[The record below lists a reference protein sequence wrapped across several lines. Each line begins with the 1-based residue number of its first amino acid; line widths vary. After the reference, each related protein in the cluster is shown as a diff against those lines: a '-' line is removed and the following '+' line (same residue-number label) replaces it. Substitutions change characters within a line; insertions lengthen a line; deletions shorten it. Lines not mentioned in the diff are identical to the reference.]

1 MGDAQVRQ
9 VDQGTDTAVRTVR
22 ERSVD
27 AMRAILPVNGSLDV
41 TDLPDPVPGSG
52 EVLIE
57 VAAAGVN
64 NADLQ
69 QVAGNYPP
77 PPGAS
82 EILGLEVSGTVR
94 ALGDGVDGFT
104 VGDRVCA
111 LLSGGGYASL
121 VVAPASQVLPVP
133 DGVDLVEAAGL
144 PEAAC
149 TVYSNVGMLAGLQP
163 GQTLLVH
170 GGTGG
175 MGSHAVL
182 WAKALGAT
190 VIATS
195 GGERKVRASEE
206 LGADLVID
214 HRSEDFVA
222 RTLEYT
228 EGRGV
233 DVVLD
238 VVGPQYIGRN
248 LEVLATNGHIAV
260 IASGSGR
267 TGELDFG
274 AMMRKRATIS
284 ATTLRARPLAE
295 KATIVEAVR
304 YNVWPFVADGRVRP
318 VIDSVLPLAEAAEAH
333 RRVRDGEVVGKV
345 LLTP

>member
-1 MGDAQVRQ
+1 
-9 VDQGTDTAVRTVR
+9 
-22 ERSVD
+22 
-27 AMRAILPVNGSLDV
+27 MRAIAIDGDDLRV
-41 TDLPDPVPGSG
+41 TELPDPTAEPGTVVV
-52 EVLIE
+52 EI
-57 VAAAGVN
+57 AAAGVN

-69 QVAGNYPP
+69 QRAGNYPP

-82 EILGLEVSGTVR
+82 EVLGLEVSGTVR
-94 ALGDGVDGFT
+94 AVGAGVSGFS

-121 VVAPASQVLPVP
+121 VAVPAGQVLPVP
-133 DGVDLVEAAGL
+133 DGVDLVEAAAL

-149 TVYSNVGMLAGLQP
+149 TVYSNVGMIAGLHP

-182 WAKALGAT
+182 WAKALGAR
-190 VIATS
+190 VVATS
-195 GGERKVRASEE
+195 GGARKVEAARA
-206 LGADLVID
+206 LGADLVVD
-214 HRSEDFVA
+214 HRSEDFVERA
-222 RTLEYT
+222 LAFTD
-228 EGRGV
+228 GVGV

-238 VVGPQYIGRN
+238 VVGADYLARN
-248 LEVLATNGHIAV
+248 LEVLAPNGHVAV
-260 IASGSGR
+260 IAAGSGR
-267 TGELDFG
+267 TAELDFG

-295 KATIVEAVR
+295 KAAIVAAVR
-304 YNVWPFVADGRVRP
+304 EHVWPFVADGRVRP
-318 VIDSVLPLAEAAEAH
+318 VVDSVLPLAEAAEAH

>member
-1 MGDAQVRQ
+1 MQAITFDAPGD
-9 VDQGTDTAVRTVR
+9 
-22 ERSVD
+22 ERVLTLSE
-27 AMRAILPVNGSLDV
+27 
-41 TDLPDPVPGSG
+41 LPDPTPAAG
-52 EVLIE
+52 EVLVE

-69 QVAGNYPP
+69 QRQGNYPP

-82 EILGLEVSGTVR
+82 DVLGLEVSGTIR
-94 ALGDGVDGFT
+94 TLGAGVTGWA

-111 LLSGGGYASL
+111 LLAGGGYASL
-121 VVAPASQVLPVP
+121 VVVPATQLLPVP
-133 DGVDLVEAAGL
+133 DGLDLVEAAAL

-149 TVYSNVGMLAGLQP
+149 TVYSNLGMIAGLRP

-182 WAKALGAT
+182 WAKALGAR

-195 GGERKVRASEE
+195 GGERKVAASRE

-214 HRSEDFVA
+214 HRTEDFVA
-222 RTLEYT
+222 CAKEFTD
-228 EGRGV
+228 GVGV

-238 VVGPQYIGRN
+238 VVGPDYLERN
-248 LEVLATNGHIAV
+248 LDVLAPNGHIAV
-260 IASGSGR
+260 IASGSG
-267 TGELDFG
+267 TEATLPFG
-274 AMMRKRATIS
+274 MLMRKRATIS
-284 ATTLRARPLAE
+284 GTTLRARPLAE
-295 KATIVEAVR
+295 KAAIVEAVR

-318 VIDSVLPLAEAAEAH
+318 VVDAVLPLAEAAEAH
-333 RRVRDGEVVGKV
+333 RRIASGDVIGK
-345 LLTP
+345 LLLRP

>member
-1 MGDAQVRQ
+1 MQAITFDHPGDESVLS
-9 VDQGTDTAVRTVR
+9 RT
-22 ERSVD
+22 E
-27 AMRAILPVNGSLDV
+27 
-41 TDLPDPVPGSG
+41 LPDPTPSDG
-52 EVLIE
+52 EVLVE

-69 QVAGNYPP
+69 QRQGNYPP

-82 EILGLEVSGTVR
+82 DVLGLEVSGTIR
-94 ALGDGVDGFT
+94 ALGPGVTGWA

-111 LLSGGGYASL
+111 LLAGGGYASL
-121 VVAPASQVLPVP
+121 AVVPATQLLPVP
-133 DGVDLVEAAGL
+133 DALDLVSAAAL

-149 TVYSNVGMLAGLQP
+149 TVYSNIGMLAGLRP

-182 WAKALGAT
+182 WAKALGAR

-195 GGERKVRASEE
+195 GGARKVAASRE
-206 LGADLVID
+206 LGADLVVD
-214 HRSEDFVA
+214 HRTEDFVA
-222 RTLEYT
+222 RSRDFTD
-228 EGRGV
+228 GVGV

-238 VVGPQYIGRN
+238 VVGPSYLSRN
-248 LEVLATNGHIAV
+248 LEVLAPNGHVAV
-260 IASGSGR
+260 IASGSG
-267 TGELDFG
+267 TEATLPFG
-274 AMMRKRATIS
+274 LLMQKRATIS
-284 ATTLRARPLAE
+284 GTTLRARPLAE
-295 KATIVEAVR
+295 KAEIVEAVR

-318 VIDSVLPLAEAAEAH
+318 VVDAVLPLAEAGEAH
-333 RRVRDGEVVGKV
+333 RRLAAGDVIGKL

>member
-1 MGDAQVRQ
+1 MQAI
-9 VDQGTDTAVRTVR
+9 TAHDGGLR
-22 ERSVD
+22 
-27 AMRAILPVNGSLDV
+27 LDEHE
-41 TDLPDPVPGSG
+41 DPVAGPG
-52 EVLIE
+52 EVLVE

-82 EILGLEVSGTVR
+82 EVLGLEVSGTVR
-94 ALGDGVDGFT
+94 ALGDGVDGFA

-111 LLSGGGYASL
+111 LLSGGGYATL
-121 VVAPASQVLPVP
+121 VAVPAAQVLPVP

-149 TVYSNVGMLAGLQP
+149 TVYSNVGMIAGLRP

-175 MGSHAVL
+175 MGSHAVV
-182 WAKALGAT
+182 WAKALGAR

-195 GGERKVRASEE
+195 GGERKVRASRE
-206 LGADLVID
+206 LGADLVVD
-214 HRSEDFVA
+214 HRTEDFVERA
-222 RTLEYT
+222 LDFTD
-228 EGRGV
+228 GRGV

-238 VVGPQYIGRN
+238 VVGAGYLAKH
-248 LEVLATNGHIAV
+248 LEVLAPNGHIAV
-260 IASGSGR
+260 IAAGSGQK
-267 TGELDFG
+267 GELDFG

-284 ATTLRARPLAE
+284 ATTLRARPLDE
-295 KATIVEAVR
+295 KAAIVAAVR
-304 YNVWPFVADGRVRP
+304 EHVWPLVADGSVRP
-318 VIDSVLPLAEAAEAH
+318 VVDSVLPLAEAAEAH
-333 RRVRDGEVVGKV
+333 RRVRDGEVIGKV
-345 LLTP
+345 LLAV

>member
-9 VDQGTDTAVRTVR
+9 ADHEPGTAVRTVR

-41 TDLPDPVPGSG
+41 TDLPDPVPGTG

-57 VAAAGVN
+57 VVAAGVN

-82 EILGLEVSGTVR
+82 EVLGLEVSGTVR
-94 ALGDGVDGFT
+94 ALGDGVDGFA

-121 VVAPASQVLPVP
+121 VVAPATQVLPVP

-149 TVYSNVGMLAGLQP
+149 TVYSNVGMLAGLRP

-190 VIATS
+190 VVATS

-206 LGADLVID
+206 LGADLVVD

-222 RTLEYT
+222 RTLEFT
-228 EGRGV
+228 DGRGV

-238 VVGPQYIGRN
+238 VVGPEYLGRN

-318 VIDSVLPLAEAAEAH
+318 VIDAVLPLTEAAEAH

>member
-1 MGDAQVRQ
+1 
-9 VDQGTDTAVRTVR
+9 
-22 ERSVD
+22 
-27 AMRAILPVNGSLDV
+27 MRAITPDHGSLHLGE
-41 TDLPDPVPGSG
+41 LPDPVPASG

-82 EILGLEVSGTVR
+82 DVLGLEVSGTVR
-94 ALGDGVDGFT
+94 ALGPDVDGYA

-111 LLSGGGYASL
+111 LLSGGGYATL
-121 VVAPASQVLPVP
+121 VAAPVTQVLPVP

-149 TVYSNVGMLAGLQP
+149 TVYSNVGMLAGLRP

-195 GGERKVRASEE
+195 GGERKVQASRD
-206 LGADLVID
+206 LGADVVID

-222 RTLEYT
+222 RTLEVT
-228 EGRGV
+228 DGRGV

-238 VVGPQYIGRN
+238 VVGPDYLGRN
-248 LEVLATNGHIAV
+248 LEVLAPNGHIAV
-260 IASGSGR
+260 IASGSGQ
-267 TGELDFG
+267 TGALDFG

-284 ATTLRARPLAE
+284 ATTLRARPADE
-295 KATIVEAVR
+295 KAEIVAAVR
-304 YNVWPFVADGRVRP
+304 RDVWPFVADGRVRP
-318 VIDSVLPLAEAAEAH
+318 VVDSVLPLDQAAEAH

>member
-1 MGDAQVRQ
+1 MQ
-9 VDQGTDTAVRTVR
+9 
-22 ERSVD
+22 
-27 AMRAILPVNGSLDV
+27 AITYDEHALSL
-41 TDLPDPVPGSG
+41 TDLPDPTPSDG
-52 EVLIE
+52 EVLVE

-69 QVAGNYPP
+69 QRQGNYPP

-82 EILGLEVSGTVR
+82 EILGLEVSGTIR
-94 ALGDGVDGFT
+94 ALGNGVFGWA

-111 LLSGGGYASL
+111 LLAGGGYATH
-121 VVAPASQVLPVP
+121 VVVPATQLLPVP
-133 DGVDLVEAAGL
+133 EGVDLVEAAAL

-149 TVYSNVGMLAGLQP
+149 TVCSNIGMLAGLRP

-195 GGERKVRASEE
+195 GGDRKVAASRD

-222 RTLEYT
+222 RALDFTD
-228 EGRGV
+228 GRGV

-238 VVGPQYIGRN
+238 VVGPDYLARN
-248 LEVLATNGHIAV
+248 LEVLAPNGHVAV
-260 IASGSGR
+260 IASGSG
-267 TGELDFG
+267 TEAPLPFG
-274 AMMRKRATIS
+274 LLMRKRATIS
-284 ATTLRARPLAE
+284 GTTLRARPLAE
-295 KATIVEAVR
+295 KAAIVEAVR

-318 VIDSVLPLAEAAEAH
+318 VVDAVLPLAEAGEAH
-333 RRVRDGEVVGKV
+333 RRMAAGEVIGK
-345 LLTP
+345 LLLQP

>member
-1 MGDAQVRQ
+1 ML
-9 VDQGTDTAVRTVR
+9 
-22 ERSVD
+22 
-27 AMRAILPVNGSLDV
+27 AITPHDGSLHLD
-41 TDLPDPVPGSG
+41 DLPDPVPGPG

-82 EILGLEVSGTVR
+82 EVLGLEVSGTVR
-94 ALGDGVDGFT
+94 ALGADVDGFA

-111 LLSGGGYASL
+111 LLAGGGYATL
-121 VVAPASQVLPVP
+121 VVAPATQVLPVP
-133 DGVDLVEAAGL
+133 DGIDLVEAAGL

-149 TVYSNVGMLAGLQP
+149 TVYSNVGMIGGLRS

-182 WAKALGAT
+182 WGKALGAT

-195 GGERKVRASEE
+195 GGERKVRAARE

-222 RTLEYT
+222 VALEFT
-228 EGRGV
+228 DGAGV

-238 VVGPQYIGRN
+238 VVGPDYLGRN
-248 LEVLATNGHIAV
+248 LEVLAPNGHIAV
-260 IASGSGR
+260 IASGSGQ

-274 AMMRKRATIS
+274 TMMRKRATIS

-295 KATIVEAVR
+295 KAAIVAAVR
-304 YNVWPFVADGRVRP
+304 ENVWPLVAAGRVRP
-318 VIDSVLPLAEAAEAH
+318 VIDAVLPLADAVEAH

>member
-1 MGDAQVRQ
+1 
-9 VDQGTDTAVRTVR
+9 
-22 ERSVD
+22 
-27 AMRAILPVNGSLDV
+27 MRAITFDDASMSV
-41 TDLPDPVPGSG
+41 TDLPDPEPGPD

-57 VAAAGVN
+57 AAAAGVN

-69 QVAGNYPP
+69 QRAGNYPP

-94 ALGDGVDGFT
+94 AVGAGVT
-104 VGDRVCA
+104 TVAVGDRVCA
-111 LLSGGGYASL
+111 LLSGGGYAAL
-121 VVAPASQVLPVP
+121 VVAPVTQVLPVP
-133 DGVDLVEAAGL
+133 EGVDLVEAAGL

-149 TVYSNVGMLAGLQP
+149 TVYSNIGMLAGLRP

-195 GGERKVRASEE
+195 GGDRKVAASRD
-206 LGADLVID
+206 LGADLVVD
-214 HRSEDFVA
+214 HRTEDFVERVMA
-222 RTLEYT
+222 FTD
-228 EGRGV
+228 GVGV

-238 VVGPQYIGRN
+238 VVGPSYLERN
-248 LEVLATNGHIAV
+248 LQALAPNGHIAV

-267 TGELDFG
+267 TAELDFG
-274 AMMRKRATIS
+274 VLMRKRATIS
-284 ATTLRARPLAE
+284 GTTLRARPLAE
-295 KATIVEAVR
+295 KAAIVEAVR
-304 YNVWPFVADGRVRP
+304 YNVWPLVAAGRVRP
-318 VIDSVLPLAEAAEAH
+318 VIDSVLPLAEVEEAH
-333 RRVRDGEVVGKV
+333 RRVRDGEVIGKV

>member
-1 MGDAQVRQ
+1 MQ
-9 VDQGTDTAVRTVR
+9 
-22 ERSVD
+22 
-27 AMRAILPVNGSLDV
+27 AITYDEHALSL
-41 TDLPDPVPGSG
+41 TDLPDPTPSDG
-52 EVLIE
+52 EVLVE

-69 QVAGNYPP
+69 QRQGNYPP

-82 EILGLEVSGTVR
+82 EILGLEVSGTIR
-94 ALGDGVDGFT
+94 ALGNGVSGWA

-111 LLSGGGYASL
+111 LLAGGGYATH
-121 VVAPASQVLPVP
+121 VVVPATQLLPVP
-133 DGVDLVEAAGL
+133 EGVDLVEAAAL

-149 TVYSNVGMLAGLQP
+149 TVYSNLGMIAGLRP

-195 GGERKVRASEE
+195 GGDRKVAASRD

-222 RTLEYT
+222 RALDFTD
-228 EGRGV
+228 GRGV

-238 VVGPQYIGRN
+238 VVGPDYLARN
-248 LEVLATNGHIAV
+248 LEVLAPNGHVAV
-260 IASGSGR
+260 IASGSG
-267 TGELDFG
+267 TEAPLPFG
-274 AMMRKRATIS
+274 LLMRKRATIS
-284 ATTLRARPLAE
+284 GTTLRARPLAE
-295 KATIVEAVR
+295 KAAIVEAVR

-318 VIDSVLPLAEAAEAH
+318 VVDAVLPLAEAGEAH
-333 RRVRDGEVVGKV
+333 RRMAAGEVIGKV
-345 LLTP
+345 LLQP

>member
-1 MGDAQVRQ
+1 
-9 VDQGTDTAVRTVR
+9 
-22 ERSVD
+22 
-27 AMRAILPVNGSLDV
+27 MRAISPDLSELRV
-41 TDLPDPVPGSG
+41 TDLPDPVPGAG
-52 EVLIE
+52 EVLVE

-77 PPGAS
+77 PPGAPDV
-82 EILGLEVSGTVR
+82 LGLEISGTMR
-94 ALGDGVDGFT
+94 ALGVGAEGFA

-111 LLSGGGYASL
+111 LLAGGGYASL
-121 VVAPASQVLPVP
+121 VAVPATQVLPVP
-133 DGVDLVEAAGL
+133 EGVDLVEAAGL

-149 TVYSNVGMLAGLQP
+149 TVYSNVGMIAGLRP

-195 GGERKVRASEE
+195 GGPRKVRASEE
-206 LGADLVID
+206 LGADLVVD

-222 RTLEYT
+222 RALDFTG
-228 EGRGV
+228 GRGV

-238 VVGPQYIGRN
+238 VVGPAYLGRN
-248 LEVLATNGHIAV
+248 LEVLAPNGHIAV

-267 TGELDFG
+267 TGELDLG

-284 ATTLRARPLAE
+284 ATTLRARPHDE
-295 KATIVEAVR
+295 KAAIVQAVR

-318 VIDSVLPLAEAAEAH
+318 VVDSVLPLADVAEAH

>member
-1 MGDAQVRQ
+1 MQAITFDHPGDETVLS
-9 VDQGTDTAVRTVR
+9 RT
-22 ERSVD
+22 E
-27 AMRAILPVNGSLDV
+27 
-41 TDLPDPVPGSG
+41 LPDPTPSDG
-52 EVLIE
+52 EVLVE

-69 QVAGNYPP
+69 QRQGNYPP

-82 EILGLEVSGTVR
+82 DILGLEVSGTIR
-94 ALGDGVDGFT
+94 ALGPGVTGWA

-121 VVAPASQVLPVP
+121 AVVPATQLLPVP
-133 DGVDLVEAAGL
+133 DDLDLVSAAAL

-149 TVYSNVGMLAGLQP
+149 TVYSNIGMLAGLRP

-182 WAKALGAT
+182 WAKALGAR

-195 GGERKVRASEE
+195 GGERKVAASRE

-214 HRSEDFVA
+214 HRTEDFVA
-222 RTLEYT
+222 RSTDFT
-228 EGRGV
+228 DGAGV

-238 VVGPQYIGRN
+238 VVGPAYLARN
-248 LEVLATNGHIAV
+248 LEALAPNGHVAV
-260 IASGSGR
+260 IASGSG
-267 TGELDFG
+267 TEATLPFG
-274 AMMRKRATIS
+274 LLMRKRATIS
-284 ATTLRARPLAE
+284 GTTLRARPLAE
-295 KATIVEAVR
+295 KAEIVEAVR

-318 VIDSVLPLAEAAEAH
+318 VVDAVLPLAEAGEAH
-333 RRVRDGEVVGKV
+333 RRLAAGDVIGKL

>member
-1 MGDAQVRQ
+1 MQ
-9 VDQGTDTAVRTVR
+9 
-22 ERSVD
+22 
-27 AMRAILPVNGSLDV
+27 AITYDEHALSL
-41 TDLPDPVPGSG
+41 TDLPDPTPSDG
-52 EVLIE
+52 EVLVE

-69 QVAGNYPP
+69 QRQGNYPP

-82 EILGLEVSGTVR
+82 EILGLEVSGTIR
-94 ALGDGVDGFT
+94 ALGAGVSGWT

-111 LLSGGGYASL
+111 LLAGGGYATH
-121 VVAPASQVLPVP
+121 VVVPATQLLPVP
-133 DGVDLVEAAGL
+133 DGVDLVAAAAL

-149 TVYSNVGMLAGLQP
+149 TVYSNIGMLAGLRP

-195 GGERKVRASEE
+195 GGDRKVAASRD

-222 RTLEYT
+222 RALEFT
-228 EGRGV
+228 DGRGV

-238 VVGPQYIGRN
+238 VVGPDYLARN
-248 LEVLATNGHIAV
+248 LEVLAPNGHVAV
-260 IASGSGR
+260 IASGSG
-267 TGELDFG
+267 TEAPLPFG
-274 AMMRKRATIS
+274 LLMRKRATIS
-284 ATTLRARPLAE
+284 GTTLRARPLAE
-295 KATIVEAVR
+295 KAAIVEAVR

-318 VIDSVLPLAEAAEAH
+318 VVDAVLPLAEAGEAH
-333 RRVRDGEVVGKV
+333 RRMAAGEVIGKV
-345 LLTP
+345 LLQP

>member
-1 MGDAQVRQ
+1 
-9 VDQGTDTAVRTVR
+9 
-22 ERSVD
+22 
-27 AMRAILPVNGSLDV
+27 MRAILPDPAGLPVV
-41 TDLPDPVPGSG
+41 DLPDPVPAAG

-82 EILGLEVSGTVR
+82 EVLGLEVSGTVR
-94 ALGDGVDGFT
+94 ALGDDVSGFA

-121 VVAPASQVLPVP
+121 VVAPATQVLPVP

-149 TVYSNVGMLAGLQP
+149 TVTSNVGMIAGLRP

-182 WAKALGAT
+182 WAKALGVT

-195 GGERKVRASEE
+195 GGKRKVQASRD
-206 LGADLVID
+206 LGADLVVD

-222 RTLEYT
+222 RALAFT

-238 VVGPQYIGRN
+238 VVGPDYLARN
-248 LEVLATNGHIAV
+248 LEVLAPNGHIAV
-260 IASGSGR
+260 IASGSG
-267 TGELDFG
+267 TSGELDLG

-284 ATTLRARPLAE
+284 ATTLRARPLDE
-295 KATIVEAVR
+295 KAAIVDTVR
-304 YNVWPFVADGRVRP
+304 RTVWPFVADGRVRP
-318 VIDSVLPLAEAAEAH
+318 VVDAVLPFTEAAEAH
-333 RRVRDGEVVGKV
+333 RRVRDGEVIGKV

>member
-1 MGDAQVRQ
+1 MQAITFDAPGD
-9 VDQGTDTAVRTVR
+9 
-22 ERSVD
+22 ERVLTLSE
-27 AMRAILPVNGSLDV
+27 
-41 TDLPDPVPGSG
+41 LPDPTPAAG
-52 EVLIE
+52 EVLVE

-69 QVAGNYPP
+69 QRQGNYPP

-82 EILGLEVSGTVR
+82 DVLGLEVSGTIS
-94 ALGDGVDGFT
+94 ALGADVTGWA

-111 LLSGGGYASL
+111 LLAGGGYASL
-121 VVAPASQVLPVP
+121 VVVPATQLLPVP
-133 DGVDLVEAAGL
+133 DGLDLVEAAAL

-149 TVYSNVGMLAGLQP
+149 TVYSNLGMIAGLRP

-182 WAKALGAT
+182 WAKALGAR

-195 GGERKVRASEE
+195 GGERKVAASRE

-214 HRSEDFVA
+214 HRTEDFVA
-222 RTLEYT
+222 CAKEFTD
-228 EGRGV
+228 GVGV

-238 VVGPQYIGRN
+238 VVGPDYLERN
-248 LEVLATNGHIAV
+248 LDVLAPNGHIAV
-260 IASGSGR
+260 IASGSG
-267 TGELDFG
+267 TEATLPFG
-274 AMMRKRATIS
+274 VLMRKRATIS
-284 ATTLRARPLAE
+284 GTTLRARPLAE
-295 KATIVEAVR
+295 KAAIVEAVR
-304 YNVWPFVADGRVRP
+304 ADVWPFVVDGRVRP
-318 VIDSVLPLAEAAEAH
+318 VVDAVLPLAEAAEAH
-333 RRVRDGEVVGKV
+333 RRIASGDVIGKL

>member
-1 MGDAQVRQ
+1 MQAITFDAPGDEHV
-9 VDQGTDTAVRTVR
+9 
-22 ERSVD
+22 
-27 AMRAILPVNGSLDV
+27 LSLSE
-41 TDLPDPVPGSG
+41 LPDPTPSAG
-52 EVLIE
+52 EVLVE

-69 QVAGNYPP
+69 QRQGNYPP

-82 EILGLEVSGTVR
+82 EVLGLEVSGTVS
-94 ALGDGVDGFT
+94 ALGPGVTGWS

-111 LLSGGGYASL
+111 LLAGGGNASL
-121 VVAPASQVLPVP
+121 AVVPATQLLPVP
-133 DGVDLVEAAGL
+133 DGVDLVQAAAL

-149 TVYSNVGMLAGLQP
+149 TVYSNIGMLAGLRP

-182 WAKALGAT
+182 WAKALGAR
-190 VIATS
+190 VVATS
-195 GGERKVRASEE
+195 GGARKVAASRD

-222 RTLEYT
+222 CALDFTD
-228 EGRGV
+228 GRGV

-238 VVGPQYIGRN
+238 VVGPAYLERN
-248 LEVLATNGHIAV
+248 LEVLAPNGHVAV
-260 IASGSGR
+260 IASGSGSEA
-267 TGELDFG
+267 TLPFG
-274 AMMRKRATIS
+274 LLMRKRATIS
-284 ATTLRARPLAE
+284 GTTLRARPLAE
-295 KATIVEAVR
+295 KAAIVEAVR

-318 VIDSVLPLAEAAEAH
+318 VVDTVLPLAEAGEAH
-333 RRVRDGEVVGKV
+333 RRLAGGDVIGKL

>member
-1 MGDAQVRQ
+1 MA
-9 VDQGTDTAVRTVR
+9 RTV
-22 ERSVD
+22 EG
-27 AMRAILPVNGSLDV
+27 MRAITFDDASMSV
-41 TDLPDPVPGSG
+41 TDLPDPEPGTD

-69 QVAGNYPP
+69 QRAGNYPP

-94 ALGDGVDGFT
+94 AVGAGVT
-104 VGDRVCA
+104 TVAVGDRVCA
-111 LLSGGGYASL
+111 LLSGGGYAAL
-121 VVAPASQVLPVP
+121 VVAPVTQVLPVP
-133 DGVDLVEAAGL
+133 EGVDLVEAAGL

-149 TVYSNVGMLAGLQP
+149 TVYSNIGMLAGLRP

-195 GGERKVRASEE
+195 GGDRKVAASCD

-214 HRSEDFVA
+214 HRTEDFVERVMA
-222 RTLEYT
+222 FTD
-228 EGRGV
+228 GVGV

-238 VVGPQYIGRN
+238 VVGPSYLERN
-248 LEVLATNGHIAV
+248 LQALAPNGHVAV

-267 TGELDFG
+267 TAELDFG
-274 AMMRKRATIS
+274 VLMRKRATIS
-284 ATTLRARPLAE
+284 GTTLRARPLAE
-295 KATIVEAVR
+295 KAAIVEAVR
-304 YNVWPFVADGRVRP
+304 YNVWPLVADGRVRP
-318 VIDSVLPLAEAAEAH
+318 VIDSVLPLAEVEEAH
-333 RRVRDGEVVGKV
+333 RRVRDGEVIGKV

>member
-1 MGDAQVRQ
+1 
-9 VDQGTDTAVRTVR
+9 
-22 ERSVD
+22 
-27 AMRAILPVNGSLDV
+27 MRAITSDDAGLSV
-41 TDLPDPVPGSG
+41 TDLPDPVPGAG

-69 QVAGNYPP
+69 QRAGNYPP

-94 ALGDGVDGFT
+94 ALGAGVT
-104 VGDRVCA
+104 TVAVGDRVCA

-121 VVAPASQVLPVP
+121 VVAPAAQVLPVP

-149 TVYSNVGMLAGLQP
+149 TVYSNIGMLAGLRP

-195 GGERKVRASEE
+195 GGARKVQASKD
-206 LGADLVID
+206 LGADVVID
-214 HRSEDFVA
+214 HRTEDFVERVLA
-222 RTLEYT
+222 ETD
-228 EGRGV
+228 GRGV

-238 VVGPQYIGRN
+238 VVGPSYLDRN
-248 LEVLATNGHIAV
+248 LQALAPNGHVAV
-260 IASGSGR
+260 IASGSG
-267 TGELDFG
+267 TTAELDFG
-274 AMMRKRATIS
+274 TLMRKRATVS
-284 ATTLRARPLAE
+284 GTTLRARPLDE
-295 KATIVEAVR
+295 KAAIVRAVR
-304 YNVWPFVADGRVRP
+304 YNVWPLVAAGRIRP
-318 VIDSVLPLAEAAEAH
+318 VIDSVLPLAEADEAH

-345 LLTP
+345 LLTL

>member
-1 MGDAQVRQ
+1 MQAITYD
-9 VDQGTDTAVRTVR
+9 
-22 ERSVD
+22 ER
-27 AMRAILPVNGSLDV
+27 ALSL
-41 TDLPDPVPGSG
+41 TDLPDPTPSDG
-52 EVLIE
+52 EVIVE

-69 QVAGNYPP
+69 QRQGNYPP

-82 EILGLEVSGTVR
+82 EILGLEVSGTIL
-94 ALGDGVDGFT
+94 ALGNGVSGWA

-111 LLSGGGYASL
+111 LLAGGGYATH
-121 VVAPASQVLPVP
+121 VVVPATQLLPVP
-133 DGVDLVEAAGL
+133 EGVELVAAAAL

-149 TVYSNVGMLAGLQP
+149 TVYSNIGMLAGLRP

-195 GGERKVRASEE
+195 GGDRKVAASRD

-222 RTLEYT
+222 RALDFTD
-228 EGRGV
+228 GRGV

-238 VVGPQYIGRN
+238 VVGPDYLARN
-248 LEVLATNGHIAV
+248 LEVLAPNGHVAV
-260 IASGSGR
+260 IASGSG
-267 TGELDFG
+267 TEAPLPFG
-274 AMMRKRATIS
+274 LLMRKRATIS
-284 ATTLRARPLAE
+284 GTTLRARPLAE
-295 KATIVEAVR
+295 KAAIVEAVR

-318 VIDSVLPLAEAAEAH
+318 VVDAVLPLAEAGEAH
-333 RRVRDGEVVGKV
+333 RRMAAGEVIGKV
-345 LLTP
+345 LLQP

>member
-1 MGDAQVRQ
+1 M
-9 VDQGTDTAVRTVR
+9 TAERVASRTVGC
-22 ERSVD
+22 
-27 AMRAILPVNGSLDV
+27 MRAITPDHGSLHV
-41 TDLPDPVPGSG
+41 GDLPDPVPSHD

-82 EILGLEVSGTVR
+82 EVLGLEVSGTVR
-94 ALGDGVDGFT
+94 AVGSAVQGFA

-121 VVAPASQVLPVP
+121 VVAPATQVLPVP

-195 GGERKVRASEE
+195 GGERKVQASRD

-214 HRSEDFVA
+214 HRTEDFVA
-222 RTLEYT
+222 CASEFTG
-228 EGRGV
+228 GRGV

-238 VVGPQYIGRN
+238 VVGPEYLGRN
-248 LEVLATNGHIAV
+248 LEVLAPNGHVAV

-295 KATIVEAVR
+295 KAAIVEAVR
-304 YNVWPFVADGRVRP
+304 YNVWPFVTDGRVRP
-318 VIDSVLPLAEAAEAH
+318 VIDSVLPLDDAAEAH
-333 RRVRDGEVVGKV
+333 RRVHDGEVIGKV

>member
-1 MGDAQVRQ
+1 MQAITFDAPGDEHVL
-9 VDQGTDTAVRTVR
+9 TLS
-22 ERSVD
+22 E
-27 AMRAILPVNGSLDV
+27 
-41 TDLPDPVPGSG
+41 LPDPTPAAG
-52 EVLIE
+52 EVLVE

-69 QVAGNYPP
+69 QRQGHYPP

-82 EILGLEVSGTVR
+82 DVLGLEVSGTIR
-94 ALGDGVDGFT
+94 ALGADVTGWA

-111 LLSGGGYASL
+111 LLAGGGYASL
-121 VVAPASQVLPVP
+121 AVVPASQLLPVP
-133 DGVDLVEAAGL
+133 DGLDLVQAAAL

-149 TVYSNVGMLAGLQP
+149 TVYSNLGMIAGLRP

-182 WAKALGAT
+182 WAKALGAR

-195 GGERKVRASEE
+195 GGERKVAASRE

-214 HRSEDFVA
+214 HRTEDFVA
-222 RTLEYT
+222 RAKEFTD
-228 EGRGV
+228 GVGV

-238 VVGPQYIGRN
+238 VVGPDYLERN
-248 LEVLATNGHIAV
+248 LDVLAPNGHIAV
-260 IASGSGR
+260 IAAGSGSEA
-267 TGELDFG
+267 TLPFG
-274 AMMRKRATIS
+274 VLMRKRATIS
-284 ATTLRARPLAE
+284 GTTLRARPLAE
-295 KATIVEAVR
+295 KTAIVEAVR
-304 YNVWPFVADGRVRP
+304 AEVWPFVVDGRVRP
-318 VIDSVLPLAEAAEAH
+318 VVDAVLPLAEAAEAH
-333 RRVRDGEVVGKV
+333 RRIASGDVIGKL

>member
-1 MGDAQVRQ
+1 MQAITFDAPGDEHVL
-9 VDQGTDTAVRTVR
+9 TLS
-22 ERSVD
+22 E
-27 AMRAILPVNGSLDV
+27 
-41 TDLPDPVPGSG
+41 LPDPTPAAG
-52 EVLIE
+52 EVLVE

-69 QVAGNYPP
+69 QRQGNYPP

-82 EILGLEVSGTVR
+82 DVLGLEVSGTIR
-94 ALGDGVDGFT
+94 ALGADVTGWA

-111 LLSGGGYASL
+111 LLAGGGYASL
-121 VVAPASQVLPVP
+121 AVVPASQLLPVP
-133 DGVDLVEAAGL
+133 DGLDLVQAAAL

-149 TVYSNVGMLAGLQP
+149 TVYSNLGMIAGLRP

-182 WAKALGAT
+182 WAKALGAR

-195 GGERKVRASEE
+195 GGERKVAASRE

-214 HRSEDFVA
+214 HRTEDFVA
-222 RTLEYT
+222 RAKEFTD
-228 EGRGV
+228 GVGV

-238 VVGPQYIGRN
+238 VVGPDYLERN
-248 LEVLATNGHIAV
+248 LDVLASNGHITV
-260 IASGSGR
+260 IAAGSGSEA
-267 TGELDFG
+267 TLPFG
-274 AMMRKRATIS
+274 VLMRKRATIS
-284 ATTLRARPLAE
+284 GTTLRARPLAE
-295 KATIVEAVR
+295 KSAIVEAVR
-304 YNVWPFVADGRVRP
+304 AEVWPFVVDGRVRP
-318 VIDSVLPLAEAAEAH
+318 VVDAVLPLAEAAEAH
-333 RRVRDGEVVGKV
+333 RRIASGDVIGKL

>member
-1 MGDAQVRQ
+1 
-9 VDQGTDTAVRTVR
+9 
-22 ERSVD
+22 
-27 AMRAILPVNGSLDV
+27 MRAITSDDAGLSV
-41 TDLPDPVPGSG
+41 TDLPDPVPGAG

-69 QVAGNYPP
+69 QRAGNYPP

-94 ALGDGVDGFT
+94 ALGAGVT
-104 VGDRVCA
+104 TVAVGDRVCA

-121 VVAPASQVLPVP
+121 VVAPAAQVLPVP

-149 TVYSNVGMLAGLQP
+149 TVYSNIGMLAGLRP

-195 GGERKVRASEE
+195 GGARKVQASKD
-206 LGADLVID
+206 LGADVVID
-214 HRSEDFVA
+214 HRTEDFVERVLA
-222 RTLEYT
+222 ETD
-228 EGRGV
+228 GHGV

-238 VVGPQYIGRN
+238 VVGPSYLDRN
-248 LEVLATNGHIAV
+248 LQALAPNGHIAV
-260 IASGSGR
+260 IASGSG
-267 TGELDFG
+267 TTAELDFG
-274 AMMRKRATIS
+274 ALMRKRATVS
-284 ATTLRARPLAE
+284 GTTLRARPLDE
-295 KATIVEAVR
+295 KAAIVRAVR
-304 YNVWPFVADGRVRP
+304 YNVWPLVAAGRVRP
-318 VIDSVLPLAEAAEAH
+318 VIDSVLPLAEADEAH

-345 LLTP
+345 LLTL

>member
-1 MGDAQVRQ
+1 MVA
-9 VDQGTDTAVRTVR
+9 RTVR
-22 ERSVD
+22 TGPGRSVLG
-27 AMRAILPVNGSLDV
+27 MRAITPHDGVLSLD
-41 TDLPDPVPGSG
+41 DLPDPVPGAG

-82 EILGLEVSGTVR
+82 EVLGLEVSGTVR
-94 ALGDGVDGFT
+94 ALGADVEGFA

-111 LLSGGGYASL
+111 LLSGGGYATL
-121 VVAPASQVLPVP
+121 VVAPVTQVLPVP
-133 DGVDLVEAAGL
+133 DGLDLVEAAGL

-149 TVYSNVGMLAGLQP
+149 TVYSNVGMIGGLRA

-182 WAKALGAT
+182 WGKALGAT

-195 GGERKVRASEE
+195 GGERKVRAAKE

-222 RTLEYT
+222 RALEFT
-228 EGRGV
+228 EGKGV

-238 VVGPQYIGRN
+238 VVGPDYLARN
-248 LEVLATNGHIAV
+248 LEVLASNGHVAV

-295 KATIVEAVR
+295 KAAIVAAVR
-304 YNVWPFVADGRVRP
+304 EHVWPLVAAGRVRP
-318 VIDSVLPLAEAAEAH
+318 VIDAVLPLAEAAEAH

>member
-1 MGDAQVRQ
+1 
-9 VDQGTDTAVRTVR
+9 
-22 ERSVD
+22 
-27 AMRAILPVNGSLDV
+27 MRAITHDDGTMTVQ
-41 TDLPDPVPGSG
+41 DLPDPEPGEG
-52 EVLIE
+52 EVLVQ

-64 NADLQ
+64 NADRQ
-69 QVAGNYPP
+69 QLAGNYPP

-82 EILGLEVSGTVR
+82 EVLGLEVSGTISR
-94 ALGDGVDGFT
+94 LGPGVTGWS

-121 VVAPASQVLPVP
+121 VAVPSTQLLPVP
-133 DGVDLVEAAGL
+133 DALDLVSAAAL

-149 TVYSNVGMLAGLQP
+149 TVYSNVGMLAGLRP

-190 VIATS
+190 VVTTS
-195 GGERKVRASEE
+195 GGPAKVQASRE
-206 LGADLVID
+206 LGADLAVD

-222 RTLEYT
+222 AVHAFTD
-228 EGRGV
+228 GRGV

-238 VVGPQYIGRN
+238 VVGAAYLGRN

-260 IASGSGR
+260 ISSSSGR
-267 TGELDFG
+267 TGELDLG
-274 AMMRKRATIS
+274 AMMGKRATIS
-284 ATTLRARPLAE
+284 ATTLRARPRDE
-295 KATIVEAVR
+295 KAAIVAAVR
-304 YNVWPFVADGRVRP
+304 EHVWPFVEDGRVRP
-318 VIDSVLPLAEAAEAH
+318 VVDSVLPLDEASEAH
-333 RRVRDGEVVGKV
+333 RRMADGELVGKV

>member
-1 MGDAQVRQ
+1 
-9 VDQGTDTAVRTVR
+9 
-22 ERSVD
+22 
-27 AMRAILPVNGSLDV
+27 MRAITFDDTAMTV
-41 TDLPDPVPGSG
+41 TELPDPTPDAG

-69 QVAGNYPP
+69 QRAGNYPP

-94 ALGDGVDGFT
+94 AVGADVTGFA

-121 VVAPASQVLPVP
+121 VVAPATQVLPVP

-149 TVYSNVGMLAGLQP
+149 TVYSNIGMLAGLRP

-214 HRSEDFVA
+214 HRTEDFVERVLA
-222 RTLEYT
+222 FTDGT
-228 EGRGV
+228 GV

-238 VVGPQYIGRN
+238 VVGPSYLDRN
-248 LEVLATNGHIAV
+248 LQVLAPNGHVAV
-260 IASGSGR
+260 IASGSGSKA
-267 TGELDFG
+267 ELDLG

-284 ATTLRARPLAE
+284 GTTLRARPLAE
-295 KATIVEAVR
+295 KAAIVEAVR
-304 YNVWPFVADGRVRP
+304 YNVWPFVADGRVWP
-318 VIDSVLPLAEAAEAH
+318 VIDSVLPLASADEAH
-333 RRVRDGEVVGKV
+333 RRVRDGEVIGKV

>member
-1 MGDAQVRQ
+1 MQAITFDHPGDETVLS
-9 VDQGTDTAVRTVR
+9 RT
-22 ERSVD
+22 E
-27 AMRAILPVNGSLDV
+27 
-41 TDLPDPVPGSG
+41 LPDPTPSDG
-52 EVLIE
+52 EVLVE

-69 QVAGNYPP
+69 QRQGNYPP

-82 EILGLEVSGTVR
+82 DILGLEVSGTIR
-94 ALGDGVDGFT
+94 ALGRGVTGWS

-111 LLSGGGYASL
+111 LLAGGGYASL
-121 VVAPASQVLPVP
+121 AVVPATQLLPVP
-133 DGVDLVEAAGL
+133 DALDLVSAAAL

-149 TVYSNVGMLAGLQP
+149 TVYSNIGMLAGLRP

-182 WAKALGAT
+182 WAKALGAR

-195 GGERKVRASEE
+195 GGARKVAASRE
-206 LGADLVID
+206 LGADLVVD
-214 HRSEDFVA
+214 HRTEDFVA
-222 RTLEYT
+222 RSQDFTD
-228 EGRGV
+228 GVGV

-238 VVGPQYIGRN
+238 VVGPSYLSRN
-248 LEVLATNGHIAV
+248 LEVLAPNGHVAV
-260 IASGSGR
+260 IASGSGAEA
-267 TGELDFG
+267 TLPFG
-274 AMMRKRATIS
+274 LLMQKRATIS
-284 ATTLRARPLAE
+284 GTTLRARPLAE
-295 KATIVEAVR
+295 KAEIVEAVR

-318 VIDSVLPLAEAAEAH
+318 VVDAVLPLAEAGEAH
-333 RRVRDGEVVGKV
+333 RRLAAGDVIGKL

>member
-1 MGDAQVRQ
+1 
-9 VDQGTDTAVRTVR
+9 
-22 ERSVD
+22 
-27 AMRAILPVNGSLDV
+27 MRAITIDGDDLRV
-41 TDLPDPVPGSG
+41 TELPDPTAEPGTVVV
-52 EVLIE
+52 EI
-57 VAAAGVN
+57 AAAGVN

-69 QVAGNYPP
+69 QRAGNYPP

-82 EILGLEVSGTVR
+82 EVLGLEVSGTVR
-94 ALGDGVDGFT
+94 AVGAGVSGSS

-121 VVAPASQVLPVP
+121 VAVPAGQVLPVP
-133 DGVDLVEAAGL
+133 DGVDLVEAAAL

-149 TVYSNVGMLAGLQP
+149 TVYSNVGMIAGLRP

-182 WAKALGAT
+182 WAKALGAR
-190 VIATS
+190 VVATS
-195 GGERKVRASEE
+195 GGARKVEAARA
-206 LGADLVID
+206 LGADLVVD
-214 HRSEDFVA
+214 HRSEDFVERA
-222 RTLEYT
+222 LAFTD
-228 EGRGV
+228 GVGV

-238 VVGPQYIGRN
+238 VVGADYLARN
-248 LEVLATNGHIAV
+248 LEVLAPNGHVAV
-260 IASGSGR
+260 IAAGSGR
-267 TGELDFG
+267 TAELDFG

-295 KATIVEAVR
+295 KAAIVAAVR
-304 YNVWPFVADGRVRP
+304 EHVWPFVADGRVRP
-318 VIDSVLPLAEAAEAH
+318 VVDSVLPLAEAAEAH

>member
-1 MGDAQVRQ
+1 MQ
-9 VDQGTDTAVRTVR
+9 
-22 ERSVD
+22 
-27 AMRAILPVNGSLDV
+27 AITFDEHALSL
-41 TDLPDPVPGSG
+41 TDLPDPTPSDG
-52 EVLIE
+52 EVLVE

-69 QVAGNYPP
+69 QRQGNYPP

-82 EILGLEVSGTVR
+82 DVLGLEVSGTVR
-94 ALGDGVDGFT
+94 ALGDGVTGWA

-111 LLSGGGYASL
+111 LLSGGGYATL
-121 VVAPASQVLPVP
+121 VAVPATQLLPVP
-133 DGVDLVEAAGL
+133 DGVDLVEAAAL

-149 TVYSNVGMLAGLQP
+149 TVYSNLGMIAGLRP

-195 GGERKVRASEE
+195 GGERKVQASRD

-214 HRSEDFVA
+214 HRTEDFVERA
-222 RTLEYT
+222 LAFTD
-228 EGRGV
+228 GRGV

-238 VVGPQYIGRN
+238 VVGPDYLARN
-248 LEVLATNGHIAV
+248 LEVLAPNGHVAV
-260 IASGSGR
+260 IASGSG
-267 TGELDFG
+267 TEATLPFG
-274 AMMRKRATIS
+274 LLMRKRATIS
-284 ATTLRARPLAE
+284 GTTLRARPLAE
-295 KATIVEAVR
+295 KAAIVEAVR

-318 VIDSVLPLAEAAEAH
+318 VVDAVLPLADAGEAH
-333 RRVRDGEVVGKV
+333 RRMAAGEVIGKV
-345 LLTP
+345 LLQP

>member
-1 MGDAQVRQ
+1 MQAITFDAPGD
-9 VDQGTDTAVRTVR
+9 
-22 ERSVD
+22 ERVLTLSE
-27 AMRAILPVNGSLDV
+27 
-41 TDLPDPVPGSG
+41 LPDPTPAAG
-52 EVLIE
+52 EVLVE

-69 QVAGNYPP
+69 QRQGNYPP

-82 EILGLEVSGTVR
+82 DVLGLEVSGTIS
-94 ALGDGVDGFT
+94 ALGADVTGWA

-111 LLSGGGYASL
+111 LLAGGGYASR
-121 VVAPASQVLPVP
+121 VVVPATQLLPVP
-133 DGVDLVEAAGL
+133 DGLDLVEAAAL

-149 TVYSNVGMLAGLQP
+149 TVYSNLGMIAGLRP

-182 WAKALGAT
+182 WAKALGAR

-195 GGERKVRASEE
+195 GGERKVAASRE

-214 HRSEDFVA
+214 HRTEDFVA
-222 RTLEYT
+222 CAKEFTD
-228 EGRGV
+228 GVGV

-238 VVGPQYIGRN
+238 VVGPDYLERN
-248 LEVLATNGHIAV
+248 LDVLAPNGHIAV
-260 IASGSGR
+260 IASGSG
-267 TGELDFG
+267 TEATLPFG
-274 AMMRKRATIS
+274 VLMRKRATIS
-284 ATTLRARPLAE
+284 GTTLRARPLAE
-295 KATIVEAVR
+295 KAAIVEAVR
-304 YNVWPFVADGRVRP
+304 YNVWPFVVDGRVRP
-318 VIDSVLPLAEAAEAH
+318 VVDAVLPLAEAAEAH
-333 RRVRDGEVVGKV
+333 RRIASGDVIGKL

>member
-1 MGDAQVRQ
+1 VF
-9 VDQGTDTAVRTVR
+9 VT
-22 ERSVD
+22 RSVGG
-27 AMRAILPVNGSLDV
+27 MRAITSENGTLDLH
-41 TDLPDPVPGSG
+41 DLPDPVPGAG

-69 QVAGNYPP
+69 QAAGNYPP

-82 EILGLEVSGTVR
+82 DVLGLEVSGTVR
-94 ALGDGVDGFT
+94 ALGDGVEGFA

-111 LLSGGGYASL
+111 LLSGGGYATL
-121 VVAPASQVLPVP
+121 VVAPETQVLPVP
-133 DGVDLVEAAGL
+133 EGIDLVESAGL

-149 TVYSNVGMLAGLQP
+149 TVYSNVGMLAGLRP

-195 GGERKVRASEE
+195 GGERKVQASRE
-206 LGADLVID
+206 LGADLVVD

-222 RTLEYT
+222 RALEFT
-228 EGRGV
+228 GGRGV

-238 VVGPQYIGRN
+238 VVGPDYLARN
-248 LEVLATNGHIAV
+248 IEVLAPNGHVAV

-267 TGELDFG
+267 TGELDLG

-284 ATTLRARPLAE
+284 ATTLRARPLDE
-295 KATIVEAVR
+295 KAAIVEAVR

>member
-1 MGDAQVRQ
+1 
-9 VDQGTDTAVRTVR
+9 
-22 ERSVD
+22 
-27 AMRAILPVNGSLDV
+27 MRAITFSQPGDV
-41 TDLPDPVPGSG
+41 DVLTLGELPDPVPGDG
-52 EVLIE
+52 EVLVE

-69 QVAGNYPP
+69 QRQGNYPP

-82 EILGLEVSGTVR
+82 DVLGLEVSGTVR
-94 ALGDGVDGFT
+94 ALGTGVTDWA

-121 VVAPASQVLPVP
+121 AVVPQAQLLPVP
-133 DGVDLVEAAGL
+133 DDLDLVSAAGL

-149 TVYSNVGMLAGLQP
+149 TVYSNIGMLAGLRP

-182 WAKALGAT
+182 WAKALGAR

-195 GGERKVRASEE
+195 GGERKVRASRE

-214 HRSEDFVA
+214 HRDEDFVERA
-222 RTLEYT
+222 LAFTD
-228 EGRGV
+228 GVGV

-238 VVGPQYIGRN
+238 VVGPSYLHRN
-248 LEVLATNGHIAV
+248 LEVLAPNGHLAIIA
-260 IASGSGR
+260 A
-267 TGELDFG
+267 G
-274 AMMRKRATIS
+274 AGADATLPIGQLMRKRATVS
-284 ATTLRARPLAE
+284 GTTLRARPAAE
-295 KATIVEAVR
+295 KAEIVAAVR
-304 YNVWPFVADGRVRP
+304 RDVWPFVEDGRVRP
-318 VIDSVLPLAEAAEAH
+318 VIDAVVPIADAAEAH
-333 RRVRDGEVVGKV
+333 RRLASGDVIGK
-345 LLTP
+345 LLLAT

>member
-1 MGDAQVRQ
+1 MADAQVVAGPGASVEGMQ
-9 VDQGTDTAVRTVR
+9 AITAHDGAPR
-22 ERSVD
+22 
-27 AMRAILPVNGSLDV
+27 LDE
-41 TDLPDPVPGSG
+41 LPDPVAGPG
-52 EVLIE
+52 EVLVE

-82 EILGLEVSGTVR
+82 DVLGLEVSGTVR
-94 ALGDGVDGFT
+94 ALGDGVTGFA

-121 VVAPASQVLPVP
+121 VAVPAAQVLPVP
-133 DGVDLVEAAGL
+133 DGVDLVEAAAL

-149 TVYSNVGMLAGLQP
+149 TVWSNLGMIAGLRA

-182 WAKALGAT
+182 LAKAMGVR

-195 GGERKVRASEE
+195 GGERKVRASQE
-206 LGADLVID
+206 LGADLVVD
-214 HRSEDFVA
+214 HRTEDFVERA
-222 RTLEYT
+222 LAFTD
-228 EGRGV
+228 GRGV

-238 VVGPQYIGRN
+238 VVGADY
-248 LEVLATNGHIAV
+248 LAKHLAVLAPNGHIAV
-260 IASGSGR
+260 IAAGSGR

-284 ATTLRARPLAE
+284 ATTLRARPLDE
-295 KATIVEAVR
+295 KAAIVAAVR
-304 YNVWPFVADGRVRP
+304 EHVWPLVADGSVRP
-318 VIDSVLPLAEAAEAH
+318 VVDSVLPLADAAEAH

-345 LLTP
+345 LLRP

>member
-1 MGDAQVRQ
+1 MQ
-9 VDQGTDTAVRTVR
+9 
-22 ERSVD
+22 
-27 AMRAILPVNGSLDV
+27 AITYDEHALSL
-41 TDLPDPVPGSG
+41 TDLPDPTPSDG
-52 EVLIE
+52 EVLVE

-69 QVAGNYPP
+69 QRQGNYPP

-82 EILGLEVSGTVR
+82 EILGLEVSGTIR
-94 ALGDGVDGFT
+94 ALGNGVSGWA

-111 LLSGGGYASL
+111 LLAGGGYATH
-121 VVAPASQVLPVP
+121 VVVPATQLLPVP
-133 DGVDLVEAAGL
+133 DGVDLVEAAAL

-149 TVYSNVGMLAGLQP
+149 TVYSNIGMLAGLRP

-195 GGERKVRASEE
+195 GGDRKVAASRA

-222 RTLEYT
+222 CALDFTD
-228 EGRGV
+228 GRGV

-238 VVGPQYIGRN
+238 VVGPDYLARN
-248 LEVLATNGHIAV
+248 LEVLAPNGHVAV
-260 IASGSGR
+260 IASGSG
-267 TGELDFG
+267 TEAPLPFG
-274 AMMRKRATIS
+274 LLMRKRATIS
-284 ATTLRARPLAE
+284 GTTLRARPLAE
-295 KATIVEAVR
+295 KAAIVEAVR

-318 VIDSVLPLAEAAEAH
+318 VVDAVLPLAEAGEAH
-333 RRVRDGEVVGKV
+333 RRMAAGEVIGK
-345 LLTP
+345 LLLQA